1 VSRAVDD
8 YLAVPLAGPDAM
20 FDYLYATLPVA
31 LEEQRNAARRF
42 APQAGEPS
50 G

>member
-1 VSRAVDD
+1 
-8 YLAVPLAGPDAM
+8 M

-31 LEEQRNAARRF
+31 LEEQRNTARRF
-42 APQAGEPS
+42 APQGGEPS